1 MVFALFAVQL
11 AFMKKIGAGDVQCI
25 SYGVICCNSEKVQ
38 PPSLPDFPP
47 SFQQLYTSPEAHCI
61 FFCNHIRKF
70 NASFCMALM
79 NVRDVSLPLL
89 ASFQIH
95 GQLFWNIGPIWNNS
109 TEPPWCIQT
118 YFYKHEEQVSLWS
131 SFYHGLLNDHD
142 NNLFKELCCNI
153 HSELLHCHNHL

>member
-47 SFQQLYTSPEAHCI
+47 SSFQQLYTSTEPCSL
-61 FFCNHIRKF
+61 FFYNHIRKL

-79 NVRDVSLPLL
+79 NVQDVSLSAGIIPDLWPTLL
-89 ASFQIH
+89 EYWANLEQ
-95 GQLFWNIGPIWNNS
+95 QYRATLMYTNVLL
-109 TEPPWCIQT
+109 
-118 YFYKHEEQVSLWS
+118 KHEEQVSL
-131 SFYHGLLNDHD
+131 
-142 NNLFKELCCNI
+142 
-153 HSELLHCHNHL
+153 